1 MDIGAALKMQLELP
15 QCFISY
21 FSGETFLTS
30 TQMTMKPLFLIL
42 QQADIEKKIQEAP
55 DSAYEIGVV
64 IGSYLPFV
72 ILAGIAYALYYYNK
86 IKRGSE

>member
-1 MDIGAALKMQLELP
+1 
-15 QCFISY
+15 
-21 FSGETFLTS
+21 
-30 TQMTMKPLFLIL
+30 MKLILFL

-72 ILAGIAYALYYYNK
+72 VLVGIAYALYYYNK
-86 IKRGSE
+86 KKRGSD